1 MTNALLAGLPPV
13 HPGAI
18 LREDAIPALNTPI
31 AAVAR
36 ALGISR
42 QQLYDLLA
50 EKRPVT
56 AAMAIRLGKLLGN
69 GPALWLNMQSAYDLA
84 VLSAD
89 MADEVAGI
97 PTLAVIS
104 GVRPLAA

>member
-1 MTNALLAGLPPV
+1 
-13 HPGAI
+13 
-18 LREDAIPALNTPI
+18 LNTPI